1 MLEDFNVNRAEIGML
16 VGDRELSRRLAHEL
30 QLPQHYGVRLLKA
43 YRRILHDALESGEGF
58 NLGVGIVR
66 MTQFDTREYNKGF
79 QIGQKRT
86 KMYKYTWTTTEH
98 GNETLENLTKEN
110 YGV

>member
-1 MLEDFNVNRAEIGML
+1 MWEDFKINRAKVGEL

-30 QLPQHYGVRLLKA
+30 QLPQHYGARLLKA
-43 YRRILHDALESGEGF
+43 YRAILGDALEHGEGM

-66 MTQFDTREYNKGF
+66 MLQFDTREYNKGF
-79 QIGQKRT
+79 QIGKKRT
-86 KMYKYTWTTTEH
+86 KMFKYNWSTTEH
-98 GNETLENLTKEN
+98 GNEVLTDLTKES